1 MLNWENY
8 SQGQWSNGTN
18 LEAAAK
24 EKVLKSFSCKG
35 TYVTHVRQT
44 LSGLIQLREAG
55 KEVLRKWRAGEKMKR
70 PNIQFWC
77 KHPSAERWDLEIFWG
92 V

>member
-1 MLNWENY
+1 MSGQGKNWRKRKRKKNIFLNNEIVLMLNWENY

-44 LSGLIQLREAG
+44 LSGLI
-55 KEVLRKWRAGEKMKR
+55 
-70 PNIQFWC
+70 
-77 KHPSAERWDLEIFWG
+77 
-92 V
+92 